1 MVTPIQ
7 HHDWLALIEISGPFL
22 AVPVLKEAFPQGLE
36 ELDGT
41 KRKRFRQAYE
51 EWREALETDDPQFDE
66 LHAAWIDEV
75 LARGLELDEDD
86 KGDVLKRA
94 DWCAANLSAAMPEH
108 GAMLAPDLAVID
120 EQRGS
125 KPLMLIH
132 TYGQDVDLDAA
143 LRLDGWAATP
153 ADRMVQLCRATGC
166 RLGLV
171 TNGERWMLVD
181 APVGAV
187 TTFASWYARIWSQE
201 PITLQAFVHLL
212 GVRRFFVDEAEQ
224 LPALFD
230 RSLKY
235 QDEVTDALGEQ
246 VRRAVEVLIQS
257 LDKADQDRDRELLRD
272 VKEPEL
278 YEAALTVMMRLVFL
292 LSAEERGLLLLGD
305 ERYEANYALS
315 TLRMQLRK
323 ESEEIL
329 ERRWDA
335 WSRLLAIFRAVF
347 GGIEHEN
354 LRLPALGGSLFDP
367 DRFPFLEG
375 RAKGSNWRTDT
386 AKPLPIDNR
395 TVLLL
400 LEAIQQFEGRTLS
413 YRALDVEQ
421 IGYVYEGLLERTVK
435 RTAEVTLELDGTKN
449 AKAPWVKLTDLESA
463 RLDGAQRL
471 AELLQERSGSSASR
485 VRNDLAK
492 PVDDTLVDRLLAAC
506 HGDTSLRNRIKPFAH
521 LVRTDPWGYPLVYS
535 AGAFIVTT
543 GSDRRETGTHY
554 TPKSLTEAIITETL
568 TPIAYVGPVEGTP
581 REQWVL
587 KSLAELLDLKIC
599 DPAMGSGAFLV
610 QACRWLADRLVEAWS
625 LAEGSGKTVSVDG
638 EVLDSPGTKEL
649 LPRDTEARTVIA
661 RRLIAE
667 RCLYGVDL
675 NPLAVE
681 LAKLSIWL
689 VTLAKGRPFGFLDHN
704 LRCGDSLLGIHRL
717 DQLTELSM
725 TPTGKGQQRLFGQN
739 IERAVLEAIELRQ
752 RLRKKPIRDIHDV
765 EAMATLDANARQKLE
780 VPEHIADAFIGEV
793 FAMGGNGAG
802 LEDGLASLTI
812 QAGQA
817 VEGDRNALA
826 LMHRRSVASL
836 STDLPADKHSRRPF
850 HWPLEFPEVF
860 ARDRAGFDV
869 LVGNPPFKRGK
880 DLSGIFGSTYREWL
894 VQQVASNRRG
904 SADLVVYFFLR
915 ANQIL
920 RESGCFGLLA
930 TNTIA
935 EGDTRQVG
943 LEPLLAA
950 GNCIY
955 QAHPNEPWPGAAAVM
970 VSRVHMH
977 KGQWNGPV
985 RLGSADVPI
994 ISAFLSAINDWS
1006 PKPLAENSGR
1016 SYQGSN
1022 ILGLGFTMSEHDAR
1036 ALIEQDK
1043 RLEDV
1048 LFPYMIGEDLTSS
1061 PQQRASRWVIN
1072 FWDWPLDRSA
1082 SGRWEGASEEARAKW
1097 LKELRVP
1104 RDFPCKVAADF
1115 PDLLSIVEE
1124 TVKPE
1129 RAEKKRKQ
1137 YRDIWWQF
1145 AEKQKALYAAL
1156 GAGKFLSRELD
1167 GERSSAT
1174 PSTHALCQVMISKYL
1189 AISMVPTSIVFSHR
1203 LVVFTVDAE
1212 TFFSL
1217 LQSSIHEVWA
1227 RKYGGTLETRMSY
1240 TPSDAFGTFP
1250 FPSKVDA
1257 FGAVGHRFHELRN
1270 SVMRDRDIGMT
1281 ALYNQFHQPSAQ
1293 SVALTELRDLQREM
1307 DATVAHAYGWDDLD
1321 LEHGFH
1327 EVPYLPEKDRV
1338 RFTISETA
1346 RVEVL
1351 RRLSELNRQRY
1362 EEEVT
1367 AGLHNG
1373 KTTGTGSRKPRVT
1386 SSENKPSRQPSF
1398 DFDGASANDGT
1409 YRKAAEQRASYQA
1422 SPTHAIVEYMKA
1434 HPGWHAKSDIVSA
1447 IGITDGQWHAAIA
1460 ELIADNRIERQGERR
1475 GARYRVVTE
1484 GAKE

>member
-1 MVTPIQ
+1 MSNHDL

-36 ELDGT
+36 ELDGI
-41 KRKRFRQAYE
+41 KRKRLRQAYE
-51 EWREALETDDPQFDE
+51 EWREAIETDDPQFDE

-75 LARGLELDEDD
+75 LARGLELDEDGKAD
-86 KGDVLKRA
+86 ALKRA
-94 DWCAANLSAAMPEH
+94 DWCAANLNATLPEH
-108 GAMLAPDLAVID
+108 GVMLSPDLAVID
-120 EQRGS
+120 EQRGN

-132 TYGQDVDLDAA
+132 TYGQDVDLDAT
-143 LRLDGWAATP
+143 LKLDGWGATP

-212 GVRRFFVDEAEQ
+212 GIRRFFVDEAEQ

-246 VRRAVEVLIQS
+246 VRRAVEVLIQA

-272 VKEPEL
+272 VKEPVL

-375 RAKGSNWRTDT
+375 RAKGSDWRTDT

-400 LEAIQQFEGRTLS
+400 LEAIQQFQGRTLS

-449 AKAPWVKLTDLESA
+449 AKAPWVKLAELESA
-463 RLDGAQRL
+463 RLDGAECL
-471 AELLQERSGSSASR
+471 AQLLQERSGSSASR

-492 PVDDTLVDRLLAAC
+492 PVDDTLADRLLAAC

-521 LVRTDPWGYPLVYS
+521 LVRTDPWGYPLIYP

-554 TPKSLTEAIITETL
+554 TPKSLTEAIVTQTL
-568 TPIAYVGPVEGTP
+568 TPIAYVGPAEGTP

-587 KSLAELLDLKIC
+587 RSPAELLDLKIC

-638 EVLDSPGTKEL
+638 EVMGAPGTKEP

-675 NPLAVE
+675 NSLAVE

-717 DQLTELSM
+717 DQLTELCM

-739 IERAVLEAIELRQ
+739 IERAVHDAIELRQ
-752 RLRKKPIRDIHDV
+752 RLREMPIRDIRDV
-765 EAMATLDANARQKLE
+765 EAMARLDADARQKLE
-780 VPEHIADAFIGEV
+780 VPERIADAFIGEV
-793 FAMGGNGAG
+793 MASSGNDTA
-802 LEDGLASLTI
+802 LENASASLAI
-812 QAGQA
+812 QAGEA
-817 VEGDRNALA
+817 IDGDRNAIDDLIKRAKFA
-826 LMHRRSVASL
+826 LSV
-836 STDLPADKHSRRPF
+836 DLPARKEGRRPF
-850 HWPLEFPEVF
+850 HWPLEFPEVY
-860 ARDRAGFDV
+860 AASRSGFSAV
-869 LVGNPPFKRGK
+869 VGNPPWGSATDSIQKQWMNMAYEAIGDYEFAIAFVEQAARLIRENGIAGLVLPNTILLNDSARRIRDSLVCSSRLIWIADLTDHQIFSGASVRCCVVIFKKTRDATDVTQFSRMPGFHLSQPRQIQQERFASRTHWANLDVDEVVIPSGALRIEELFFVKQGYKPYDKHALVKRMSAEEAKRIVEEKPWHADSQKDDSYVPELRGR
-880 DLSGIFGSTYREWL
+880 D
-894 VQQVASNRRG
+894 VASYTVSWSGLWASYGPWVSNYLDPTWFSNERVLVREIVG
-904 SADLVVYFFLR
+904 KPPRLIIASRFSEFAVHNPSIICIKPKSIENQRLLDFLELYLNSA
-915 ANQIL
+915 
-920 RESGCFGLLA
+920 LA
-930 TNTIA
+930 TKFIS
-935 EGDTRQVG
+935 QISSK
-943 LEPLLAA
+943 AA
-950 GNCIY
+950 
-955 QAHPNEPWPGAAAVM
+955 
-970 VSRVHMH
+970 
-977 KGQWNGPV
+977 KGM
-985 RLGSADVPI
+985 
-994 ISAFLSAINDWS
+994 F
-1006 PKPLAENSGR
+1006 PK
-1016 SYQGSN
+1016 
-1022 ILGLGFTMSEHDAR
+1022 
-1036 ALIEQDK
+1036 
-1043 RLEDV
+1043 V
-1048 LFPYMIGEDLTSS
+1048 LVKE
-1061 PQQRASRWVIN
+1061 
-1072 FWDWPLDRSA
+1072 
-1082 SGRWEGASEEARAKW
+1082 
-1097 LKELRVP
+1097 LKEL
-1104 RDFPCKVAADF
+1104 
-1115 PDLLSIVEE
+1115 
-1124 TVKPE
+1124 
-1129 RAEKKRKQ
+1129 
-1137 YRDIWWQF
+1137 
-1145 AEKQKALYAAL
+1145 
-1156 GAGKFLSRELD
+1156 
-1167 GERSSAT
+1167 
-1174 PSTHALCQVMISKYL
+1174 
-1189 AISMVPTSIVFSHR
+1189 
-1203 LVVFTVDAE
+1203 
-1212 TFFSL
+1212 
-1217 LQSSIHEVWA
+1217 
-1227 RKYGGTLETRMSY
+1227 
-1240 TPSDAFGTFP
+1240 P
-1250 FPSKVDA
+1250 FPSPQLIDDLTLSKAKELLVRIRSESDLGLADGFVEEVFKLIPAKTGFAESSKNVISSPVSARVRQKRYEKQQERQPAFDFERAPESSKSFDSTVNRDNQWGATASDQILAWLEAHEGWFPKMAILNGSGAAHDA
-1257 FGAVGHRFHELRN
+1257 
-1270 SVMRDRDIGMT
+1270 
-1281 ALYNQFHQPSAQ
+1281 
-1293 SVALTELRDLQREM
+1293 
-1307 DATVAHAYGWDDLD
+1307 WDDAL
-1321 LEHGFH
+1321 
-1327 EVPYLPEKDRV
+1327 
-1338 RFTISETA
+1338 
-1346 RVEVL
+1346 
-1351 RRLSELNRQRY
+1351 
-1362 EEEVT
+1362 
-1367 AGLHNG
+1367 
-1373 KTTGTGSRKPRVT
+1373 
-1386 SSENKPSRQPSF
+1386 
-1398 DFDGASANDGT
+1398 
-1409 YRKAAEQRASYQA
+1409 
-1422 SPTHAIVEYMKA
+1422 
-1434 HPGWHAKSDIVSA
+1434 
-1447 IGITDGQWHAAIA
+1447 A
-1460 ELIADNRIERQGERR
+1460 ELLAEDFIEFLGE
-1475 GARYRVVTE
+1475 GDSIKYR
-1484 GAKE
+1484 AKG